1 MLRRVGS
8 GEVLSPGYCP
18 GIFSK
23 RAGPRLQFR
32 LEIAEYVVSVIEERY
47 RSVFRVDPTVQA
59 GPDHHEGEGVAR
71 LRRAADPPRMELFE
85 RYGDFDGV
93 TRVFPL
99 RRTAD
104 APVRLIPQCEEAA
117 PFGKD
122 VLPSPE
128 LPIRIDDEF
137 EIEVLLLVR
146 PHEEFQRVSQ
156 IDPFSRLPEGVD
168 LLIRETHGDIKV
180 AVAPARQP
188 ERGAGLRRFF
198 VAVHDE
204 LP

>member
-59 GPDHHEGEGVAR
+59 GPDYHEGEGVAR

-99 RRTAD
+99 RRTPRSARSRSVKKPPHSEKMCFR
-104 APVRLIPQCEEAA
+104 AQSS
-117 PFGKD
+117 
-122 VLPSPE
+122 PS
-128 LPIRIDDEF
+128 
-137 EIEVLLLVR
+137 
-146 PHEEFQRVSQ
+146 
-156 IDPFSRLPEGVD
+156 
-168 LLIRETHGDIKV
+168 
-180 AVAPARQP
+180 
-188 ERGAGLRRFF
+188 GLTMNSK
-198 VAVHDE
+198 
-204 LP
+204 